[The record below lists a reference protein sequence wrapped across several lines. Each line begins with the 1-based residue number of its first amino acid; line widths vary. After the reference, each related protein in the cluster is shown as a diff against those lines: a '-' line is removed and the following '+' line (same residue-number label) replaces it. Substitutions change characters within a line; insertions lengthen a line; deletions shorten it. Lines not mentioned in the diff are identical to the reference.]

1 MNANSE
7 VQIRDRIKSC
17 QNHLQTWNRREFGN
31 VNKNL
36 KQKQSWLQQLEALNL
51 LHESAEEIQALKKEI
66 NKIMIWEEM
75 MWNQRSRALWVKC
88 GD

>member
-1 MNANSE
+1 M
-7 VQIRDRIKSC
+7 QIRDRIKSC

-36 KQKQSWLQQLEALNL
+36 KQKQSRLQQLEALYL
-51 LHESAEEIQALKKEI
+51 LHELAEEIQALKKEI

-75 MWNQRSRALWVKC
+75 MWNQRSRALCVKC

>member
-1 MNANSE
+1 MNANSD
-7 VQIRDRIKSC
+7 VQIRDRIKSF

-36 KQKQSWLQQLEALNL
+36 KQKQSRLQQLEALYL
-51 LHESAEEIQALKKEI
+51 LHELAEEIQALKKEI

>member
-1 MNANSE
+1 MFEAMWTREEGCREVIEMAQDPLNANSD

-36 KQKQSWLQQLEALNL
+36 KWKQSRLQQLEASNL
-51 LHESAEEIQALKKEI
+51 LHEFAEEI
-66 NKIMIWEEM
+66 
-75 MWNQRSRALWVKC
+75 
-88 GD
+88 